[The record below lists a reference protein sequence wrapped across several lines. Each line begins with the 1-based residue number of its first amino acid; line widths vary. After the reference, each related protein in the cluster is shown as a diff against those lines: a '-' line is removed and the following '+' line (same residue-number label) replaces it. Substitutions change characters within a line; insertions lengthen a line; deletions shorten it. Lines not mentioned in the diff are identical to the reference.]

1 MVNLPNIMI
10 IGLTGQSGAGKSTVC
25 GVFAEKEYTI
35 IDCDSIA
42 RKTADDRRFLDE
54 ISRRFP
60 EKLLNTDGTLN
71 RQATAKLIF
80 NDSEKRGQYQ
90 RVIFPYIIN
99 MVMNGIRSARSDVLL
114 DAPTLFES
122 GLDMV
127 CGKIVSVT
135 ADIGKCAERIVGR
148 DRITTE
154 QARER
159 LSSQHGAEFFKE
171 RSDYIIENNGTRQ
184 ELIDRAAVIA
194 DRLRACS
201 GSRRARIF
209 EHNIAENKEKR
220 RRNT

>member
-1 MVNLPNIMI
+1 MVNLPNIII

-25 GVFAEKEYTI
+25 GVFAERGYTI
-35 IDCDSIA
+35 IDCDGIA
-42 RKTADDRRFLDE
+42 RKTADDRRFLEE

-60 EKLLNTDGTLN
+60 EKLLNPDGTLN
-71 RQATAKLIF
+71 RRATAKLIF
-80 NDSEKRGQYQ
+80 NDNEKRGQYQ

-99 MVMNGIRSARSDVLL
+99 TVMNAIRSARSDVLL

-122 GLDMV
+122 GLNMV

-135 ADIGKCAERIVGR
+135 ADVEKCAERIVGR
-148 DRITTE
+148 DGINVE
-154 QARER
+154 QACER

-194 DRLRACS
+194 DRIRT
-201 GSRRARIF
+201 
-209 EHNIAENKEKR
+209 K
-220 RRNT
+220 